1 MNDGSPTASAM
12 IRAGT
17 LPLYADPGAPAE
29 RRDAEAAWTAARVER
44 ARRGDRDAFGDLY
57 RRFAPLVHGVLLA
70 RLPPGEVPDLVQE
83 VFLLAL
89 RKLAALADGAAF
101 GPWVATLARR
111 AAADHYRGPER
122 RFGFARAP
130 ELRTARESEPATAPG
145 LTAEGL
151 AVLQAMARLPEAYRE
166 TLVLRLVEGLSGAE
180 IAARTGLTEGS
191 VRVNLT
197 RGMKRLRALLEGA
210 NP

>member
-1 MNDGSPTASAM
+1 MTSA
-12 IRAGT
+12 RT
-17 LPLYADPGAPAE
+17 LPLYAEPPAPAD
-29 RRDAEAAWTAARVER
+29 RWDAEAAWAAARVER
-44 ARRGDRDAFGDLY
+44 ARRGDREAFGDLY

-70 RLPPGEVPDLVQE
+70 RLPPAEVPDLVQE

-89 RKLAALADGAAF
+89 RKLASLADAAAF
-101 GPWVATLARR
+101 APWVATLARR

-122 RFGFARAP
+122 RFGWGARPEPGTARAP
-130 ELRTARESEPATAPG
+130 EPAAAPG
-145 LTAEGL
+145 LSADGL
-151 AVLQAMARLPEAYRE
+151 AVLQALSRLPDAYRE
-166 TLVLRLVEGLSGAE
+166 TLVLRLVEGMSGAE
-180 IAARTGLTEGS
+180 IAATTGLTEGS